1 MNHRDIA
8 VLMEGIAP
16 VLRGYVE
23 RAFEPIGVRLAAV
36 ENRLNDLPQQMALP
50 EVDPLMILRLVQE
63 EVAKIPPAPAGRDVD
78 PKTVA
83 SLVAAEVAKLPPAE
97 PGKDADPDVL
107 KQMIDEAVAALPAP
121 VPGKDADPALI
132 AELVERAVAAL
143 PPAKDGEPGPAGDSV
158 TVDQLAPLVA
168 EEVAKAV
175 AGLPVPPAG
184 KDADP
189 ELVARMVA
197 AAVTEAVA
205 ALPAPRDGKDGRDGV
220 GVAGAFIDRS
230 GELTV
235 TLSDGAMKSL
245 GLIVGKD
252 GQPGEAGKDGEPGR
266 DGADGLGFEDM
277 SIEHDGE
284 RGFVLRFERGQ
295 IKKEFPFTI
304 PSVID
309 RGVWR
314 EGQYQKGDGAT
325 WAGSFFIAQRD
336 TTDKPET
343 SDAWRLSVKRGRD
356 GKDGKPGERGP
367 DGLPGK
373 AGRDLTQ
380 VGADGAKW

>member
-23 RAFEPIGVRLAAV
+23 QAFQPIGVRLAAV
-36 ENRLNDLPQQMALP
+36 EERLKRLPEHFAAP
-50 EVDPLMILRLVQE
+50 EVDQVMILRLVQE
-63 EVAKIPPAPAGRDVD
+63 EVAKIPAPLDGR
-78 PKTVA
+78 
-83 SLVAAEVAKLPPAE
+83 
-97 PGKDADPDVL
+97 
-107 KQMIDEAVAALPAP
+107 
-121 VPGKDADPALI
+121 DADPALV
-132 AELVERAVAAL
+132 ADLVEKAVAAL
-143 PPAKDGEPGPAGDSV
+143 PPAKDGEPGPAGVSV

-175 AGLPVPPAG
+175 ASLPVPQDG

-189 ELVARMVA
+189 ELVARMVTE
-197 AAVTEAVA
+197 AVTEAVA
-205 ALPAPRDGKDGRDGV
+205 ALPPPRDGKDGRDGV

-235 TLSDGAMKSL
+235 TLSDGATKSL
-245 GLIVGKD
+245 GLIVGAD
-252 GQPGEAGKDGEPGR
+252 GKPGEPGKDGESGR

-284 RGFVLRFERGQ
+284 RGFVLRFERGE
-295 IKKEFPFTI
+295 IKKEFPFSI

-367 DGLPGK
+367 DGPQGK